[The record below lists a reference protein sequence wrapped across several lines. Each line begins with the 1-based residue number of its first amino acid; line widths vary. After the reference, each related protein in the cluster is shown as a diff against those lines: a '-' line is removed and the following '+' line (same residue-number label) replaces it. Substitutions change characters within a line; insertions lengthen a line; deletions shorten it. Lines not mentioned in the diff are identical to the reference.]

1 MNYYII
7 IPAHNEGQYLMDALQ
22 SVVTQTMPPKRVVV
36 VNDNSSDNTEQII
49 DSFTAEHNR
58 ISKINTK
65 SSTAH
70 LPGSKVINA
79 FNKGLEQLDDD
90 YDFIVKLDADIIL
103 PDSYFEKVAKI
114 FSTDVRIGIAGGF
127 AFEQDKNGEWKL
139 NHPMDKD
146 HVRGAFK
153 AYTKRC
159 FKAIGGLRTAMG
171 WDTVDE
177 LLAQYNGFNIY
188 TDNNLKVKHL
198 RPLGNAYN
206 KKAKLLQGK
215 AMYTLR
221 YGFPITLIASIKMAL
236 KQKKPRAFLDNL
248 QGYFLARKEKSDF
261 LVNPAE
267 GKFIRQLRWRKIK
280 AKLFQ

>member
-1 MNYYII
+1 MEYYII
-7 IPAHNEGQYLMDALQ
+7 IPAHNESQFLRDVLQ
-22 SVVTQTMPPKRVVV
+22 SVVKQTILPKQVIV
-36 VNDNSSDNTEQII
+36 VNDNSSDNTENII
-49 DSFTAEHNR
+49 DDFSTKYDF

-70 LPGSKVINA
+70 MPGSKVINA
-79 FNKGLEQLDDD
+79 FNKGLEQLNED

-103 PDSYFEKVAKI
+103 PDSYFEKITKI
-114 FSTDVRIGIAGGF
+114 FSKDAKIGIAGGF
-127 AFEQDKNGEWKL
+127 AYELDKNGEWKL

-153 AYTKRC
+153 AYSKRC
-159 FKAIGGLRTAMG
+159 FKAIGGLKTAMG

-188 TDNNLKVKHL
+188 TDSNLKAKHL
-198 RPLGNAYN
+198 RPMGDAYN

-248 QGYFLARKEKSDF
+248 QGYFLARKEKLDF
-261 LVNPAE
+261 LVNPVE

-280 AKLFQ
+280 AKLFP

>member
-103 PDSYFEKVAKI
+103 PDSYFEKIAKI
-114 FSTDVRIGIAGGF
+114 FSTDVKIGIAGGF
-127 AFEQDKNGEWKL
+127 AYEQDKNGEWKL

>member
-79 FNKGLEQLDDD
+79 FNIGLEQLDDD

-114 FSTDVRIGIAGGF
+114 FSTDVKIGIAGGF

>member
-7 IPAHNEGQYLMDALQ
+7 IPAHNEGQFLMDTLQ
-22 SVVTQTMPPKRVVV
+22 SVVIQTMPPKRIVV

-49 DSFTAEHNR
+49 DSFSAKYNF
-58 ISKINTK
+58 ISKINVQ
-65 SSTAH
+65 SSATH
-70 LPGSKVINA
+70 LPGSKVVNA

-114 FSTDVRIGIAGGF
+114 FSTDAKIGIAGGF
-127 AFEQDKNGEWKL
+127 AYEEDKNGEWKL
-139 NHPMDKD
+139 NHPMDID

-153 AYTKRC
+153 AYSKRC
-159 FKAIGGLRTAMG
+159 FNSIGGLKTAMG

-177 LLAQYNGFNIY
+177 LLAKYNGFNIY
-188 TDNNLKVKHL
+188 TDSNLHVKHL

-215 AMYTLR
+215 AMFTMR
-221 YGFPITLIASIKMAL
+221 YGFLITLIASVKMAL

-248 QGYFLARKEKSDF
+248 QGYLLARKEKTDF
-261 LVNPAE
+261 LVSPAE